1 MAQYDTIVKHIVD
14 RFAHEFAVLGLDT
27 PDLEVLETLNT
38 EQSTLKMHHNDV
50 TLKIRLPEEE
60 AILHIEAQTD
70 DSRDK
75 PMPLRVL
82 AYASFLMLQH
92 EMPVYSIVLYFRPP
106 AGRNDPG
113 YFSCKHGTEFGVEIR
128 YRVIRLYVLEGEF
141 VLDAN
146 AIGLLPFT
154 PLMNPPRGMLAED
167 WVQKCVDAAHAAPVD
182 ETTRATL
189 LFAMSIFGSFV
200 HPDEFFRQLIT
211 EEAMQ
216 SSPFYEQLRQRHFQ
230 EGIEQG
236 IEQGAREYAIENT
249 VAVLN
254 ARFPHDDV
262 NAVKIAMETMQNLE
276 RLKQLNL
283 NASLTPSFE
292 AFLRDLEA

>member
-1 MAQYDTIVKHIVD
+1 MAQYDTIVKYIVD
-14 RFAHEFAVLGLDT
+14 QFAHEFAVLGLDT
-27 PDLEVLETLNT
+27 PDLKVLETLNT
-38 EQSTLKMHHNDV
+38 EQPTLKMHHNDV

-92 EMPVYSIVLYFRPP
+92 EIPVYSIVLYFRPP
-106 AGRNDPG
+106 AGRDDPG
-113 YFSCKHGTEFGVEIR
+113 YFICKRGTKFGVEIR
-128 YRVIRLYVLEGEF
+128 YRVVRLYTLDGEF

-154 PLMNPPRGMLAED
+154 PLMNPPRGMPAED
-167 WVQKCVDAAHAAPVD
+167 WVRKCVDAAQAAPID

-200 HPDEFFRQLIT
+200 HSDEFFKRLIT
-211 EEAMQ
+211 EETMQ
-216 SSPFYEQLRQRHFQ
+216 QSPFYEQLRQRHFQ

-236 IEQGAREYAIENT
+236 ARENAIENT
-249 VAVLN
+249 IAVLN

-262 NAVKIAMETMQNLE
+262 NAVKIALEAMQNLE

-283 NASLTPSFE
+283 NASLAPSFE
-292 AFLRDLEA
+292 AFFRDLEV

>member
-14 RFAHEFAVLGLDT
+14 RFSSEFAVLALDI
-27 PDLEVLETLNT
+27 PDVEVLETLNT
-38 EQSTLKMHHNDV
+38 EQPTLKMHHNDV
-50 TLKIRLPEEE
+50 TLKIRLPEED
-60 AILHIEAQTD
+60 ALLHIEAQTD

-106 AGRNDPG
+106 SGRDDPG
-113 YFSCKHGTEFGVEIR
+113 YFGYEYGTAFGVQIK
-128 YRVIRLYVLEGEF
+128 YKVIRLYALEGEP
-141 VLDAN
+141 VLNAN

-154 PLMNPPRGMLAED
+154 PLMKPPHGMRTED
-167 WVQKCVDAAHAAPVD
+167 WVRKCVDAAHAAPVD

-189 LFAMSIFGSFV
+189 LFAMSVFGSFV
-200 HPDEFFRQLIT
+200 HPDEFFSQLIT

-216 SSPFYEQLRQRHFQ
+216 PSPFYERLRQRHLQ
-230 EGIEQG
+230 EG

-249 VAVLN
+249 IAVLN

-262 NAVKIAMETMQNLE
+262 NAVKTMLEAMQNLE

-292 AFLRDLEA
+292 AFVRTLET

>member
-1 MAQYDTIVKHIVD
+1 MAQYDTIVKHIVG

-27 PDLEVLETLNT
+27 PDLKVLETLNT
-38 EQSTLKMHHNDV
+38 EQPTLKMHHNDV
-50 TLKIRLPEEE
+50 TLKIRLPEED

-106 AGRNDPG
+106 AGRDDPG
-113 YFSCKHGTEFGVEIR
+113 YFTCKRGTEFGVQIR
-128 YRVIRLYVLEGEF
+128 YRVVRLYTLDGGF

-154 PLMNPPRGMLAED
+154 PLMNPPRSMPAED
-167 WVQKCVDAAHAAPVD
+167 WVRKCVDAAQAAPVD

-200 HPDEFFRQLIT
+200 HSDEFFRQLIT
-211 EEAMQ
+211 EETMQ
-216 SSPFYEQLRQRHFQ
+216 QSPFYEQLRQRHFQ

-236 IEQGAREYAIENT
+236 ARENAIENT
-249 VAVLN
+249 IAVLN

-262 NAVKIAMETMQNLE
+262 NAVKIALEAMQNLE

-283 NASLTPSFE
+283 NASLAPSFE
-292 AFLRDLEA
+292 AFFRDLEV